1 MDMSVNLDPT
11 MATASMK
18 VSKTSQVQV
27 IFRNVEETYPIGVD
41 IQCSYSISG
50 SLEVG
55 SRDWVGLYRVGWR
68 SQSDYYYYDWSPLPP
83 DYVKGKSF
91 EGKIIFPAHKLPKDD
106 GEFYQFCYVTS
117 AGQVR
122 GASTPFQFRQTSVD
136 DLIEIE
142 DENGELLVIKT
153 KTALLEEKLKK
164 ANDAKLNM
172 KQQIQTLENE
182 RNLLLATE
190 HHLQRKL
197 QQQKEEEQA
206 VREKLEEVN
215 DLSNEQKLQL
225 EHLQSCISSSQEKM
239 EILNQEKST
248 MEKRLDEN
256 DAYIVSLQEKIK
268 ALVNEKDALTGRIRS
283 LEDEGEQLRGFVME
297 NDRLKTRLMEE
308 EISGARVKKEV
319 ERMEDEIQDQQMR
332 FEKQLQVSSDDRETI
347 EILSERLRNAED
359 KLSAA
364 EHCKMMLN
372 EEVLTVKQA
381 FEKLSSDLE
390 ESKVEADSARK
401 TLCVTEKRLNAEI
414 KLLSEEKHTTQEKLD
429 TVTKESDLL
438 LKELGEVRVC
448 LEEKSNKQ
456 RSEAE
461 GSSYALEMAQATL
474 KERYTKMS
482 KKLESNQR
490 TLEQALCHVHE
501 LEMNVEDQKQEIDHL
516 MDRLRMA
523 EETYKEKYIE
533 CEVLETKLFKQKL
546 AFFKRIDSREVASS
560 GQKSPKSDGTTEVI
574 DSKVLQELEYAKL
587 ALEKCHAKA
596 DKYKRLYI
604 DEKRQTDQL
613 LKKLIEKDEDFNLLR
628 DVWVRPCGP
637 PGDAYLR
644 ASEKSF
650 DLKDAGQKSSD
661 AASLSSMRSM
671 ESFDAIDGPETG
683 GIMQAP
689 LRPLPPPMLPAK
701 IGQSSAMLPDDVS
714 WNMTDVGEMEA
725 DEATES
731 DVKDMAPNSQLA
743 AAAANIEAER
753 FEDAPGEPQKT
764 CPVCSRFFSIETPEG
779 EYLEHIDAHFVPNEC
794 CGAIC
799 PICSK
804 LYPQNSNEF
813 TIHVNSHFDA

>member
-1 MDMSVNLDPT
+1 MDVSVNLDPT

-18 VSKTSQVQV
+18 ISKTSQVQV
-27 IFRNVEETYPIGVD
+27 IFRNVEETYPVGIDV
-41 IQCSYSISG
+41 QCSYSVNG

-68 SQSDYYYYDWSPLPP
+68 SQSDYFYYDWSPLPP
-83 DYVKGKSF
+83 DYAKGKGF

-122 GASTPFQFRQTSVD
+122 GASTPFQFRQASVD

-164 ANDAKLNM
+164 ANDTKSTM
-172 KQQIQTLENE
+172 KQQIQVLENE
-182 RNLLLATE
+182 RNLLLQTE

-206 VREKLEEVN
+206 IREKLEEVN

-225 EHLQSCISSSQEKM
+225 EHLQSCIGSFQEKTD
-239 EILNQEKST
+239 ILNQEKTT

-268 ALVNEKDALTGRIRS
+268 ALVNEKDTLTGRIRS

-297 NDRLKTRLMEE
+297 NDRLRTRLMEE

-319 ERMEDEIQDQQMR
+319 ERMEDEMQELQMR
-332 FEKQLQVSSDDRETI
+332 FEKQLQMSADDRESI

-372 EEVLTVKQA
+372 EEVLTMKQA
-381 FEKLSSDLE
+381 FEKMSSNLE
-390 ESKVEADSARK
+390 ESKVSADSIQK
-401 TLCVTEKRLNAEI
+401 TLCMTEQRLNAKI
-414 KLLSEEKHTTQEKLD
+414 KLLSEEKQATQEKLD
-429 TVTKESDLL
+429 TVTKEADLMF
-438 LKELGEVRVC
+438 KELAEVKAC

-461 GSSYALEMAQATL
+461 GSSYALELAQATL

-482 KKLESNQR
+482 KRLESNQKN
-490 TLEQALCHVHE
+490 LEQALCHIHE
-501 LEMNVEDQKQEIDHL
+501 LEMNVDDQKQEIEHL
-516 MDRLRMA
+516 MDRLQMA

-533 CEVLETKLFKQKL
+533 CEVLQSKLFKQKL
-546 AFFKRIDSREVASS
+546 AFLKRLDNKEIPAS
-560 GQKSPKSDGTTEVI
+560 GEKSPKSDGNTEVV
-574 DSKVLQELEYAKL
+574 DSKVLQELEYLKM

-596 DKYKRLYI
+596 NKYKKMYI
-604 DEKRQTDQL
+604 EEKHQTEEL
-613 LKKLIEKDEDFNLLR
+613 RKKLIVKDEDCNLMR
-628 DVWVRPCGP
+628 DLWVKPCGP
-637 PGDAYLR
+637 PSNAYLR
-644 ASEKSF
+644 ASEKSS
-650 DLKDAGQKSSD
+650 DLKKDACQKSFD
-661 AASLSSMRSM
+661 VTSLSSLRSM
-671 ESFDAIDGPETG
+671 ESFDAIDGAEAG

-689 LRPLPPPMLPAK
+689 LRPLPPPMLPEK
-701 IGQSSAMLPDDVS
+701 IRQPSAMTPDIS
-714 WNMTDVGEMEA
+714 WNITDMGEMET
-725 DEATES
+725 DQATES
-731 DVKDMAPNSQLA
+731 EVKEVVPNGQLTS
-743 AAAANIEAER
+743 AAANIEAES

-764 CPVCSRFFSIETPEG
+764 CPVCSCFFSIETPER
-779 EYLEHIDAHFVPNEC
+779 EYLEHIDAHFVPTEYI
-794 CGAIC
+794 GVIC
-799 PICSK
+799 PVCQK
-804 LYPQNSNEF
+804 QYPQNSSEF

>member
-1 MDMSVNLDPT
+1 MNLDPT

-18 VSKTSQVQV
+18 LSKTSQVQV

-41 IQCSYSISG
+41 IQCTYSVNG

-55 SRDWVGLYRVGWR
+55 SRDWVGLYKVGWR
-68 SQSDYYYYDWSPLPP
+68 SQSDYYYYDWSPLPS

-91 EGKIIFPAHKLPKDD
+91 EGKIVYPAHKLPKDD

-164 ANDAKLNM
+164 ANDAKSNM
-172 KQQIQTLENE
+172 KQQIQALENE

-190 HHLQRKL
+190 HQLQRKL
-197 QQQKEEEQA
+197 QQQKEEEEA
-206 VREKLEEVN
+206 IRFKLEEVN

-225 EHLQSCISSSQEKM
+225 EHLQSCISSFQEKT
-239 EILNQEKST
+239 ERLNQEKVT

-268 ALVNEKDALTGRIRS
+268 SLVNEKDMLTGRIRS

-308 EISGARVKKEV
+308 EISGARVRKEV
-319 ERMEDEIQDQQMR
+319 ERMEDEIQEQQMR
-332 FEKQLQVSSDDRETI
+332 FEKQQQFSADDKESI

-372 EEVLTVKQA
+372 DEVLTMKQA
-381 FEKLSSDLE
+381 FEKMSSNLE
-390 ESKVEADSARK
+390 ESKVATDSIRK
-401 TLCVTEKRLNAEI
+401 TLCVTEQRLNAEI
-414 KLLSEEKHTTQEKLD
+414 KLLSEEKHATEEKLD
-429 TVTKESDLL
+429 TVTTEADLL
-438 LKELGEVRVC
+438 SKELAEVKAC

-456 RSEAE
+456 KSEAE

-482 KKLESNQR
+482 KKLESNQKA
-490 TLEQALCHVHE
+490 LEQALCHVHE
-501 LEMNVEDQKQEIDHL
+501 LEMNVDDQKQEIDHL
-516 MDRLRMA
+516 MDRLQMA

-546 AFFKRIDSREVASS
+546 AFFKRLESRELPAS
-560 GQKSPKSDGTTEVI
+560 GEKSPKSDGATEVVG
-574 DSKVLQELEYAKL
+574 SKVLQELEYAKF
-587 ALEKCHAKA
+587 ALEKYHAKA
-596 DKYKRLYI
+596 DKYKKLYI
-604 DEKRQTDQL
+604 NERRQTEEL
-613 LKKLIEKDEDFNLLR
+613 LKKLIEKDADCNLLR
-628 DVWVRPCGP
+628 DLWVKPCGP
-637 PGDAYLR
+637 PGDAYLK
-644 ASEKSF
+644 ASEKSS
-650 DLKDAGQKSSD
+650 DLKKDAGQKSFD
-661 AASLSSMRSM
+661 AASMSSLRSM
-671 ESFDAIDGPETG
+671 ESFDALDGPEAG

-689 LRPLPPPMLPAK
+689 LRPLPPPMLPEKVRQPPAVT
-701 IGQSSAMLPDDVS
+701 PDCS
-714 WNMTDVGEMEA
+714 WTMTDLTEMET
-725 DEATES
+725 DQATGSE
-731 DVKDMAPNSQLA
+731 VKDMAPSSQLA

-753 FEDAPGEPQKT
+753 YEDAPGEPQKT
-764 CPVCSRFFSIETPEG
+764 CPVCSMFFSIETPEL
-779 EYLEHIDAHFVPNEC
+779 EYLEHIDAHFGPKES

-799 PICSK
+799 PMCQK
-804 LYPQNSNEF
+804 LYPQNSYDF
-813 TIHVNSHFDA
+813 TSHVNSHFENA